1 MKEGFIVRHPTFG
14 KGIILK
20 LDTNSNQNKA
30 VVKFNNVGEKTLLLN
45 FAKLKVIKQ

>member
-1 MKEGFIVRHPTFG
+1 MKEGFFVRHPTFG

-20 LDTNSNQNKA
+20 LDIDSNQKKA
-30 VVKFNNVGEKTLLLN
+30 VVKFNNLGEKTLLLN